1 MPPSR
6 FVTGGI
12 SQPLARA
19 RHVRLTQSVMGTI
32 GSASIRSAQLE
43 AITLHAYREALTA
56 LRWCADDPP
65 MLIRALGS
73 IDEQASH
80 PATDARLELAGRL
93 IAAAQLSGPALMEGD
108 VEAMI
113 RACLAQRAA
122 QRDDAAPSPEPR
134 LAPEEDRVSG
144 LDNALLE
151 WQRHGAL
158 GREALEI
165 AGMILRHLI
174 RPPMDLDRTLALGSD
189 LGALA
194 GSVLALLDDT
204 SPFGLAD
211 DQLDELLAH
220 AAVRVRAAKHSAE
233 AGAIAWERD
242 PLDDWLHIAAASAG
256 AHAVWAGQDRHD
268 SMHRSVARATERL
281 ASSLV
286 PEQPERFPVADALDH
301 VSRCAFDAAVTAL
314 GLSLHPSDP
323 VLTELKADVLD
334 ALLEATSSALIGAW
348 VLERRGPQATM

>member
-1 MPPSR
+1 MADSASDR
-6 FVTGGI
+6 
-12 SQPLARA
+12 R
-19 RHVRLTQSVMGTI
+19 
-32 GSASIRSAQLE
+32 GSALNGVSVAERVSIRSARLE
-43 AITLHAYREALTA
+43 AITLRAYREALTA
-56 LRWCADDPP
+56 LRWCAGDPP
-65 MLIRALGS
+65 TLIRALGN

-80 PATDARLELAGRL
+80 PATHARLELAGRL
-93 IAAAQLSGPALMEGD
+93 IAAAQLSGPELAEGD

-122 QRDDAAPSPEPR
+122 QRDDAAPCPEPR
-134 LAPEEDRVSG
+134 LAPDEERVSG
-144 LDNALLE
+144 LEDSLIA

-174 RPPMDLDRTLALGSD
+174 RPPMDLERTLVLSSG
-189 LGALA
+189 LRALA
-194 GSVLALLDDT
+194 GSALKLLDDT

-220 AAVRVRAAKHSAE
+220 AAVRVRAARRSIE
-233 AGAIAWERD
+233 TGAIAWERD

-256 AHAVWAGQDRHD
+256 AHAAWAGVPRRD
-268 SMHRSVARATERL
+268 SMDRSVARATERL

-301 VSRCAFDAAVTAL
+301 AIRSAFDAAVTAL
-314 GLSLHPSDP
+314 GLSLHPKDP
-323 VLTELKADVLD
+323 GLTEMKPDVLD

-348 VLERRGPQATM
+348 VLEHRAAG